1 MEKKQE
7 RAQIQRKIS
16 MEEINSII
24 SVIRMLAKILQ
35 LKDINHKNTENLK
48 VKGWENVTVCVVHI
62 NKIFWQ
68 LYLNKVGEINETFK
82 KISDKY

>member
-48 VKGWENVTVCVVHI
+48 VKGWENVMVYAVHYI
-62 NKIFWQ
+62 
-68 LYLNKVGEINETFK
+68 
-82 KISDKY
+82 